1 MKHFYFSAT
10 VFAITLQVTTVA
22 TAADTPPTVSAFD
35 GCVAGRLALS
45 SGGMTAQAAA
55 YKACRE
61 QYPVTPEENEA
72 ILKLQRK
79 ISAGSSPGASG
90 TSGTTSSGAS
100 STTASSATS
109 SISSGTTPASSPSPA
124 STPAASPP
132 PSVPASTPSASPGA
146 SGGNPHGGAPGQSK
160 K

>member
-1 MKHFYFSAT
+1 MKHFHLSAT
-10 VFAITLQVTTVA
+10 VFAIALQVTTAA
-22 TAADTPPTVSAFD
+22 TAADAPPTVSAFD
-35 GCVAGRLALS
+35 GCVAGRLALG

-72 ILKLQRK
+72 ILRLQRK
-79 ISAGSSPGASG
+79 ISAGSS
-90 TSGTTSSGAS
+90 SGAPGSTSIS
-100 STTASSATS
+100 STGSSST
-109 SISSGTTPASSPSPA
+109 SSGTTPTSSTSAA

-132 PSVPASTPSASPGA
+132 PSAPPSTPAASPGA
-146 SGGNPHGGAPGQSK
+146 SGGNPHGGPPGQSK